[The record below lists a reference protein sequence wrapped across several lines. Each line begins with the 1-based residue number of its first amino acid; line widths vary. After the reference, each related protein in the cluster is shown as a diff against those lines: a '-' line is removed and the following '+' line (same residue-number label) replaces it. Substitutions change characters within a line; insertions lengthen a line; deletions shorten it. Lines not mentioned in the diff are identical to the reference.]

1 MTSINNRKGKI
12 AKYTTAIIELG
23 FNEIPSKISPF
34 KISSKARVVPQPG
47 QGICHNNFEGPHE
60 DCYIQTDRNK
70 INPFNKDTFEVYYNS
85 APWSLPKSKT
95 SR

>member
-12 AKYTTAIIELG
+12 AKYTTALIELG

-47 QGICHNNFEGPHE
+47 QGICHNNFEG
-60 DCYIQTDRNK
+60 QTVTPIR
-70 INPFNKDTFEVYYNS
+70 P
-85 APWSLPKSKT
+85 SKNMASNNHT
-95 SR
+95 RTVTYKPTEIK